1 MFRFDTL
8 SVSEPTMTSVQSTLP
23 AIGRLLL
30 AFIFLFSGLGKL
42 AAPDMMIGY
51 IESAGL
57 PFPQLALWLA
67 IAFEIGGGL
76 LLVLGYQTR
85 AAAVALAIF
94 TVVAT
99 LGFHTNFADQNEMIM
114 FLKNAAILGG
124 LLQVIA
130 FGAGA
135 YSLDNRG
142 GSLSRPAA
150 ARA

>member
-1 MFRFDTL
+1 MNSLQSILPTL
-8 SVSEPTMTSVQSTLP
+8 
-23 AIGRLLL
+23 GRVLL
-30 AFIFLFSGLGKL
+30 ALVFLLSGVGKI
-42 AAPDMMIGY
+42 AAPGAMIGY

-67 IAFEIGGGL
+67 VVFEIGGGL

-85 AAAVALAIF
+85 RAAVALVVF
-94 TVVAT
+94 TLVASF
-99 LGFHTNFADQNEMIM
+99 GFHTNFADQNEMIM
-114 FLKNAAILGG
+114 FLKNAAIIGG

-135 YSLDNRG
+135 YSLDNRRG
-142 GSLSRPAA
+142 RWRGPAA